1 MRLSLLLFLI
11 TTSTIFAAEST
22 VWCRAEPV
30 STNGDDYIKY
40 DYQTEEA
47 ACAKA
52 LKECEAQY
60 TYCEITGCGKVES
73 EKSFDSR
80 ICRLLENSLMGY
92 KAERKGV

>member
-11 TTSTIFAAEST
+11 TTPLFATETA

-40 DYQTEEA
+40 DNQTEES